1 MKFALGLFLT
11 LCTASSSLCME
22 DMLEQLAQT
31 LPTPVSAGGAAG
43 NAVGRN
49 NEDERYQK
57 SLAALSKKSGRVSA
71 EPADGTSQAASLSD
85 LKEPDPATPRDN
97 ASQVTGVEDLPTA
110 PAQVQM
116 AEDSSFQTFLRG
128 HGWHPQGEHKRNIAQ
143 VATCDC
149 CLITCCILSCN
160 CCCGRYGSFACT
172 YCGGACNCNSG
183 D

>member
-1 MKFALGLFLT
+1 
-11 LCTASSSLCME
+11 ME
-22 DMLEQLAQT
+22 DMLKQLAQR

-43 NAVGRN
+43 NATGQN
-49 NEDERYQK
+49 NEEEERYQK
-57 SLAALSKKSGRVSA
+57 SLAALSRKSGQVTT
-71 EPADGTSQAASLSD
+71 EPADGTPQAASLSA
-85 LKEPDPATPRDN
+85 LKEPDPDTPAAATDN
-97 ASQVTGVEDLPTA
+97 ASPVTGVADLPAA
-110 PAQVQM
+110 PAPVQM

-128 HGWHPQGEHKRNIAQ
+128 HGWHPQGEHKRNIAR

-172 YCGGACNCNSG
+172 YCGGACNCDSG